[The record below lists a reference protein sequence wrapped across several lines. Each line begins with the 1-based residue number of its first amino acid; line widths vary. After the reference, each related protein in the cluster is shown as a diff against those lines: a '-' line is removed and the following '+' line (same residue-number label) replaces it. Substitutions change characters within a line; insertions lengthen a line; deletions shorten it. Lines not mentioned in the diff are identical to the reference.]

1 MLYLMEKYGHRW
13 HYRCMRLRG
22 VQPLKLADGAW
33 LKEVLFN
40 PSSRLARQVA
50 CNMIES
56 LCQGTERKKEVLVL
70 LTCYLEELRSAGES
84 STEFLSLYQSLI
96 RQPPWK
102 QFLAVRGVMSLLADL
117 LTREIEELHRLEET
131 TLTSDLAQGYSLK
144 MLTELLATF
153 LEQENIKQQYK
164 GRLVGAVLNGY
175 LSLRRLVVQRTRLI
189 DDTQE
194 KLLELLEEM
203 TSGTS
208 YIFPSTLV
216 PCSRYPQF
224 STVYFSG
231 TEAETKAFMSVCV
244 ETIQKYSTLDV
255 RTPVFIFE
263 RLCSIIY
270 PEENDI
276 GEFFLTLE
284 KDPQQEDFLQVI
296 HK

>member
-1 MLYLMEKYGHRW
+1 M
-13 HYRCMRLRG
+13 
-22 VQPLKLADGAW
+22 QPLRLSDGAW

-56 LCQGTERKKEVLVL
+56 LCQGIERKKEVLVL

-84 STEFLSLYQSLI
+84 STEFLTLYQSLI
-96 RQPPWK
+96 RQSPWK
-102 QFLAVRGVMSLLADL
+102 QFLAIRGVMTLLAEL

-203 TSGTS
+203 TTGNNFRVSSLFYS
-208 YIFPSTLV
+208 YYHFSLFSIMFVHVSEIFILYI
-216 PCSRYPQF
+216 RYRR
-224 STVYFSG
+224 G
-231 TEAETKAFMSVCV
+231 NK
-244 ETIQKYSTLDV
+244 
-255 RTPVFIFE
+255 
-263 RLCSIIY
+263 
-270 PEENDI
+270 
-276 GEFFLTLE
+276 G
-284 KDPQQEDFLQVI
+284 I
-296 HK
+296 HGNLR